1 MAVTLNAAQQQ
12 AAIESASSDLKFLL
26 SKEGVSDL
34 NQAKLYHIGVI
45 NVSLF
50 VTFVTD
56 EKDLRDLLKDNL
68 ELDPSQR
75 LGDRIQVA
83 AITCAYQSA
92 KIRRE
97 KLSEVEAELQSR
109 QWQKPLPKS
118 DFLAM
123 RVAFENKHWKL
134 EDKMVPGKDYL
145 EKKLEDLESGEW
157 RAEPLSEVVSRDE
170 LEPDVLTPVWDPT
183 GKLTVK
189 KQSSSAPLPANPEE
203 LRRRIHLMGTGLIM
217 LGLRHTNRPELQNI
231 NPGDFH
237 KYLDYLLGDHCYNMV
252 AKSAE
257 GYTIA
262 APPWAL
268 IIAYEHALRKKAAQ
282 YLNEGSSNSF
292 TDALKRAV
300 ADPVVKER
308 YFTTPLA
315 LSASRPKQESSRNQD
330 LPTFKDRF
338 AKDRFGK
345 GGKGK
350 GKWSKGS
357 SKGSAKGSSKTPEGK
372 LICFRFNNPQGGCR
386 NKKCRFQHV
395 CSLCFS
401 KSHASFQCQGK
412 QRTPDTNGLPA

>member
-1 MAVTLNAAQQQ
+1 MAVTINAAQQK
-12 AAIESASSDLKFLL
+12 AALDSASSDLKFLL
-26 SKEGVSDL
+26 SREGVSDL
-34 NQAKLYHIGVI
+34 NQAKLYHIGVNNI
-45 NVSLF
+45 SLF

-56 EKDLRDLLKDNL
+56 EADLRDVLKINL
-68 ELDPSQR
+68 ELDPAAR

-83 AITCAYQSA
+83 AITCAHQTA
-92 KIRRE
+92 RIRRE

-123 RVAFENKHWKL
+123 RVAYESKHWRL
-134 EDKMVPGKDYL
+134 EDKMIPGKDYM
-145 EKKLEDLESGEW
+145 ERKLEDLESGEW
-157 RAEPLSEVVSRDE
+157 RAEPLSEVVSKDE
-170 LEPDVLTPVWDPT
+170 LEPDVLTPVWDPS

-189 KQSSSAPLPANPEE
+189 KQSSSVPLPANPEE
-203 LRRRIHLMGTGLIM
+203 LRRRIHLLGTGLIM
-217 LGLRHTNRPELQNI
+217 LGLRHTNRVELQKI

-268 IIAYEHALRKKAAQ
+268 IIAYEHALRKKAVQ
-282 YLNEGSSNSF
+282 YLNEGSSTCF
-292 TDALKRAV
+292 VEALQRAV

-315 LSASRPKQESSRNQD
+315 LSASRARQDPKGQD
-330 LPTFKDRF
+330 TSTSKDRF
-338 AKDRFGK
+338 IKDRHGK
-345 GGKGK
+345 GRKGK
-350 GKWSKGS
+350 GKWSKGGG
-357 SKGSAKGSSKTPEGK
+357 KGSAKGADKTPEGK
-372 LICFRFNNPQGGCR
+372 PICFRWNSPHQGCR

-395 CSLCFS
+395 CGLCFS
-401 KSHASFQCQGK
+401 KSHPTFQCQGK
-412 QRTPDTNGLPA
+412 NKAPDTNGLAA